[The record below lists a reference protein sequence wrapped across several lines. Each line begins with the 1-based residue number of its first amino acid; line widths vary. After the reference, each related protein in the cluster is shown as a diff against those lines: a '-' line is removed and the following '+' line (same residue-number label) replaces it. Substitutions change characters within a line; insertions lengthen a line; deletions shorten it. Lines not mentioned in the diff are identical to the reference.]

1 MVNRQARL
9 TTTGCYK
16 STSALVADAA
26 SLRPATSFLDN
37 GQRRFAL
44 RLVGLPSSGQ
54 TRCVV
59 GAKDALGQQPSG
71 HQLTMEATT
80 LMTTGDHLFGEVIV
94 EDTDAAASRTTGN
107 RDLDGRITARG
118 WLRRLR
124 SRTVPP
130 RACRVDRSAGPH
142 GQNQEVYD
150 AELHAISCYAH
161 AFSS

>member
-80 LMTTGDHLFGEVIV
+80 LMTTGDHPFGEVTI
-94 EDTDAAASRTTGN
+94 EDTDAAATRVAGYG
-107 RDLDGRITARG
+107 DLDGSRMAPSAAQSHGTTPSMSCGQECGSTWAEPG
-118 WLRRLR
+118 GLRR
-124 SRTVPP
+124 
-130 RACRVDRSAGPH
+130 
-142 GQNQEVYD
+142 
-150 AELHAISCYAH
+150 
-161 AFSS
+161 